1 MWIHIYLKESRNTD
15 PWLSN
20 PFTNT
25 KNKNKNS
32 GTIPCRNWRR
42 KLKNNFVHLG
52 GALSGGCGGVG
63 GCEAW
68 RNLLWTLKTGEK
80 GLMISAKRGGTSHD
94 LNTHEFGVQGKERRW
109 EYLTNSA
116 SEDWTESGFL
126 NTSILTNSW
135 TQNTGK
141 EETRISR
148 ELSKPKIS
156 YELNKEGGL
165 TKEKSTTKQKRKEKN
180 AIVIYREFKKL
191 KNRPT

>member
-1 MWIHIYLKESRNTD
+1 MYHIIHIHMACEVSKWLISLHKTLDIQQGDSQTLSQTRRTRTRTAELFPVVIEDANSRTTLYTLEELCQV
-15 PWLSN
+15 W
-20 PFTNT
+20 
-25 KNKNKNS
+25 
-32 GTIPCRNWRR
+32 
-42 KLKNNFVHLG
+42 V
-52 GALSGGCGGVG
+52 GVC

-68 RNLLWTLKTGEK
+68 RNLLWTLEVKTGEK

-126 NTSILTNSW
+126 MTSVLTNSW

-148 ELSKPKIS
+148 ELSKPKS
-156 YELNKEGGL
+156 PMNSTKKEG
-165 TKEKSTTKQKRKEKN
+165 
-180 AIVIYREFKKL
+180 
-191 KNRPT
+191 